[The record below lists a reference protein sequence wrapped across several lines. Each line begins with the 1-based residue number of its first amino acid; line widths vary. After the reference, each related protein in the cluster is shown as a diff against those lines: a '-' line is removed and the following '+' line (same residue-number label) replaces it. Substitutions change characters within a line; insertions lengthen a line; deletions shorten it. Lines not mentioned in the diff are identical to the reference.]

1 MSESTE
7 RGLNLMKKTVRVLSL
22 VLVAAMLLACTACTQ
37 TILVRFVDAD
47 GNDLKFGA
55 EETLDAGNLIEGFDD
70 GFDEGDVVP
79 DTPANTTPTPSN
91 NNETPSNN
99 NETPSN
105 NEETPSNGGD
115 TPANTEDTP
124 SNGGETPSDGGS
136 ETPAQPTSTKPSSKN
151 EILDFYKAAVNR
163 VKNDGAAG
171 YTKKEWQVLD
181 NINITGNGTVDGT
194 IKKLAGNYM
203 TTADQAENQV
213 CAKGS
218 NEAKDRFPNFVLT
231 DYSKVKSATIQE
243 SSTAYKIVIVMQD
256 EDTPH
261 KGSSFIAQVTNS
273 VLLWEDIEKE
283 LKNISVL
290 SEWNNIHV
298 WYRSFTITAVTSKDG
313 KFTSLQHVAP
323 NVDIRIGHAKL
334 IINIDNKSG
343 KLVNYCTYTN
353 FQY

>member
-1 MSESTE
+1 MSEFTE
-7 RGLNLMKKTVRVLSL
+7 RGLILMKKNIIRVLSL
-22 VLVAAMLLACTACTQ
+22 VLVAAMLIGCTACTQ

-47 GNDLKFGA
+47 GKDLQFGA
-55 EETLDAGNLIEGFDD
+55 GEVTEAGNLIEGFDD
-70 GFDEGDVVP
+70 GFDDADVVP
-79 DTPANTTPTPSN
+79 DTPAPANNTPAPASQTPAS
-91 NNETPSNN
+91 
-99 NETPSN
+99 
-105 NEETPSNGGD
+105 D
-115 TPANTEDTP
+115 TPASDTP
-124 SNGGETPSDGGS
+124 ASDTPASQTPASDTPAS
-136 ETPAQPTSTKPSSKN
+136 DTPASDTPASQTPAQQPTSSKPSNKN

-171 YTKKEWQVLD
+171 YTKKEWQVLE
-181 NINITGNGTVDGT
+181 NVNITGVSAVDNT
-194 IKKLAGNYM
+194 IVKLAGNYM
-203 TTADQAENQV
+203 TTADQAQNQV

-218 NEAKDRFPNFVLT
+218 NEAKDRFPNFILT

-273 VLLWEDIEKE
+273 VLLWEDIDKE
-283 LKNISVL
+283 LKNISAI
-290 SEWNNIHV
+290 SEYNNIHV
-298 WYRSFTITAVTSKDG
+298 WYRSFTITAVTTKDG

-334 IINIDNKSG
+334 IISIDNKSG